1 MLGNFNMKRLIQI
14 KQLFQVDGITPEM
27 MKVDVDDPDFVAL
40 NMPFNLFKE
49 IECVRLHWDLIP
61 CGEE

>member
-1 MLGNFNMKRLIQI
+1 MLNGFHLPRLIQI
-14 KQLFQVDGITPEM
+14 KSILLNIGITPEM
-27 MKVDVDDPDFVAL
+27 MKVDLDDPIFIAL

-49 IECVRLHWDLIP
+49 IECVKQHWDAIP